1 MSKDVARVIGMVI
14 IVVSLGVFA
23 FETIGKRR
31 ILSRLQRM
39 LADGDFE
46 GALRMLDGKLPQVL
60 FPRYNYLFMRLN
72 ALVALDRPKEV
83 AQLVDDVLAMRLPDR
98 QRIAVLVK
106 AFDYFVEK
114 GDKKRAKGL
123 LASIDQTDDE
133 MARRACHM
141 AYDIFVSRSSQ
152 YIDDFERAL
161 DGASDADRLRMMQL
175 LAVQYENRGDHE
187 AARRYASQAEDLAVV
202 LTKGKMGDER

>member
-72 ALVALDRPKEV
+72 ALVALDRPK
-83 AQLVDDVLAMRLPDR
+83 PDR

-187 AARRYASQAEDLAVV
+187 AARRYASQAEDLAVA